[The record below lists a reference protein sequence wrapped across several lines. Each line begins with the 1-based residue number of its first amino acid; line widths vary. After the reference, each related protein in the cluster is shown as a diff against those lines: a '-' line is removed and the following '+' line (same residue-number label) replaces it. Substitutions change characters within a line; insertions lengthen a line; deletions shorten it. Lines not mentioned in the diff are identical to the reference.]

1 LIGFPKMMKLVIISV
16 LLGLTHSAKI
26 KCFVTGTG
34 TDKKVEAKECTAD
47 GDKCSGPLLNLL
59 EGITDQAYACG
70 ECASG
75 TEAKCATCT
84 GAECNKVLVK
94 ADDFMCDTFKFD
106 TASSSFKAEKKQQAC
121 KAVKDGTNKCN
132 KPGDEAKAA
141 ADYTNTK
148 NKGCGEC
155 EDAAQKTAKKCAE
168 YNGAAGLT
176 AFLLPLLAAFY
187 TLF

>member
-34 TDKKVEAKECTAD
+34 TDKKVEAKECEAD

-94 ADDFMCDTFKFD
+94 ADDFMCDTFTFVTDK
-106 TASSSFKAEKKQQAC
+106 FKAAKTQQAC

-132 KPGDEAKAA
+132 KPGDEAKVA

-148 NKGCGEC
+148 YKGCGVC
-155 EDAAQKTAKKCAE
+155 EDDAQKTAKKCAE
-168 YNGAAGLT
+168 YNGVAGLT

>member
-1 LIGFPKMMKLVIISV
+1 MGKLVIISV

-26 KCFVTGTG
+26 KCFVTSGSG
-34 TDKKVEAKECTAD
+34 NEKKTEATECTD
-47 GDKCSGPLLNLL
+47 GVTKCSGPFLDLLK
-59 EGITDQAYACG
+59 GITDQDYACG

-75 TEAKCATCT
+75 TSAKCATCE

-94 ADDFMCDTFKFD
+94 ADDFMCDTFTFVTDK
-106 TASSSFKAEKKQQAC
+106 FKAAKTQQAC

-132 KPGDEAKAA
+132 KPGDEAKVA

-148 NKGCGEC
+148 YKGCGVC
-155 EDAAQKTAKKCAE
+155 EDDAQKTAKKCAE
-168 YNGAAGLT
+168 YNGVAGLT